1 MNSII
6 NESLINLT
14 LSADDKKTAITQL
27 AKQIQLDERLN
38 DFDAYLEEVFRR
50 EALSTTGIGFGV
62 GIPHGKTDAVKIPTV
77 AFGRSVEGIEWES
90 LDEKPVHM
98 VFLIAVPESASSN
111 AHLKILAALSRRL
124 MKEEFR
130 QELMQS
136 KDEASLLSQLN
147 EIFELALQ
155 K

>member
-6 NESLINLT
+6 NESLIDLT
-14 LSADDKKTAITQL
+14 LSAGDKKTAITQL
-27 AKQIQLDERLN
+27 AKQIQQDERLN
-38 DFDAYLEEVFRR
+38 DFDAYVEEVFRR
-50 EALSTTGIGFGV
+50 EDLSTTGIGFGV

-90 LDEKPVHM
+90 LDEEPVHM
-98 VFLIAVPESASSN
+98 VFLIAVPEAAASN

-124 MKEEFR
+124 MKEDFR

-155 K
+155 N

>member
-1 MNSII
+1 MKPII
-6 NESLINLT
+6 NETLIDLSLMAT
-14 LSADDKKTAITQL
+14 DKKTAIQDL
-27 AKQIQLDERLN
+27 AKQIQSDDRLN
-38 DFDAYLEEVFRR
+38 DYDSYIEEVFRR
-50 EALSTTGIGFGV
+50 EDLSTTGIGFGV

-90 LDEKPVHM
+90 LDDEPVHM
-98 VFLIAVPESASSN
+98 VFLIAVPEAAASN

-124 MKEEFR
+124 MKEDFR

-147 EIFELALQ
+147 EIFEVALQ
-155 K
+155 N